1 MKISLKLGL
10 GFGFVLL
17 LLLVTGAIGHWG
29 LELVHDTVGK
39 ALGTDVNVA
48 VHSAM
53 LKADVL
59 TLRRYEKDVFINIAN
74 AKKVESYFNKWN
86 EAKGTVAERI
96 ANIEK
101 ASTPQKDKDVVAAI
115 KADFNAYDAGF
126 NNVFA
131 MIRQGNIKTTQEAN
145 TAIENYKDAI
155 HRMEKA
161 SDDFSDDGMKR
172 LQTVELN
179 INGIKRIALIAMIV
193 IVLISLISVF
203 LSAYLIIRS
212 INRPIGMA
220 MEMSN
225 AIAGGDLTVETD
237 SSQGDEIGQ
246 MLHGMHVMVQRLKG
260 SIEGIN
266 SDSDKLVHNSET
278 LNSTSAHMSHSISE
292 QTQKTEQIATS
303 STEMSQTVMDIAKN
317 ASDIASKA
325 IETLDIA
332 KSGKF
337 TVHKSID
344 GARVVASTVGESA
357 AKISSL
363 GQRSKQIGEII
374 NVINEIAEQTN
385 LLALNAAIEA
395 ARAGEQGRGFAVV
408 ADEVRKLAERTAKA
422 TSEISSMI
430 KAIQDETTQAVISM
444 EDVSRKVDSGV
455 ELSTKAGDTLD
466 KIVES
471 IASLQEMVAHI
482 ASATEEM
489 STTSE
494 QVNHDITSVAN
505 FSKEN
510 SDYATMISSTASEL
524 LTLSGDLKQAIN
536 YFKLGQRPSVPH
548 KALLA

>member
-1 MKISLKLGL
+1 MKISLKLAL

-225 AIAGGDLTVETD
+225 AIAGGDLTVDTD

-408 ADEVRKLAERTAKA
+408 A
-422 TSEISSMI
+422 
-430 KAIQDETTQAVISM
+430 
-444 EDVSRKVDSGV
+444 
-455 ELSTKAGDTLD
+455 
-466 KIVES
+466 
-471 IASLQEMVAHI
+471 
-482 ASATEEM
+482 
-489 STTSE
+489 
-494 QVNHDITSVAN
+494 
-505 FSKEN
+505 
-510 SDYATMISSTASEL
+510 
-524 LTLSGDLKQAIN
+524 
-536 YFKLGQRPSVPH
+536 
-548 KALLA
+548 